1 MMIIGVIKGKVHM
14 PISSMI
20 SGTIQKYYDQLPSET
35 QELLDASVE
44 RIVEQKRK
52 GGKVMVITGS
62 GPNIHEGVTSL
73 VAELM
78 DKGIVDAVSTS
89 SAVVAHELAGTLDKV
104 KRVDGTNLGLSPTL
118 LPKGNTFEITQMS
131 EEQFA
136 LVRQEMM
143 IDEELIRQGN
153 AMGGDIIIKAAG
165 NMAYPMGL
173 RTERLGREIVA
184 MARTYGLPFETVA
197 GWGADPR
204 TMLGAG
210 ARKGLPVLVSVPQL
224 IGGGGVGLAIGDSI
238 SISERCMRMANMI
251 DSSTILIES
260 AIALTQEI
268 HDGPFETYTGHGV
281 WAGWDGYRTT
291 SLEGKTLVRIDL
303 DLNLKR
309 AWDMQ
314 RNDATVQMAI
324 DKGLPKTKLTGI
336 PFRMEMSGFAR
347 LESSLPVI
355 GDIGVIWP
363 VLAWKVANALNIQLD
378 FISHPQQTP
387 EGQAMREWIVDIIQ
401 PLNRAAM
408 LAKASE
414 FRRSA

>member
-1 MMIIGVIKGKVHM
+1 MLTS
-14 PISSMI
+14 PLISD
-20 SGTIQKYYDQLPSET
+20 TIQRYYDQLQPET
-35 QELLDASVE
+35 QKLLDVAVD

-62 GPNIHEGVTSL
+62 GPNVHEGVTSL
-73 VAELM
+73 IAGLM

-104 KRVDGTNLGLSPTL
+104 KRFDGTKLGFSRPP

-131 EEQFA
+131 EEQLA
-136 LVRQEMM
+136 LIRQEML
-143 IDEELIRQGN
+143 IDEELISRGN
-153 AMGGDIIIKAAG
+153 AAEGDIIIKAAG
-165 NMAYPMGL
+165 NMGYPMGL
-173 RTERLGREIVA
+173 RTERLAREILSI
-184 MARTYGLPFETVA
+184 ARTYGLPFEVVA
-197 GWGADPR
+197 GWCADPH
-204 TMLGAG
+204 TMLGVG

-238 SISERCMRMANMI
+238 SISDRCMRMSKMI
-251 DSSTILIES
+251 ESSAILIES

-281 WAGWDGYRTT
+281 WADWDGYQTT

-303 DLNLKR
+303 DPNLKR

-314 RNDATVQMAI
+314 RNDATVQQAI

-347 LESSLPVI
+347 LEDSLPVI
-355 GDIGVIWP
+355 GDIGAIWP
-363 VLAWKVANALNIQLD
+363 VLACKVAEALDAKLD
-378 FISHPQQTP
+378 FISHPQQTL
-387 EGQAMREWIVDIIQ
+387 EGQAMREWIVENVRPAQRD
-401 PLNRAAM
+401 L
-408 LAKASE
+408 LLKASQAY
-414 FRRSA
+414 RRNS